1 MKAGPQAAVPPKQPE
16 VPEEAPGI
24 PDAPAT
30 ADPMGNYL
38 GEYAAYLK
46 DQKEAIGKDKETNKY
61 LALLQA
67 GLGMM
72 GGTSQYAGANIG
84 QGAGQGVAAY
94 LAGQKQS
101 SADTRALQQGMLGL
115 TRAELYDKMHTA
127 DLAQKKESKAESLKV
142 SSARQQAS
150 EFEGLNKQLTAIE
163 GQIARSVDAGGKL
176 ALLAE
181 AGKSTEDI
189 ARERQRL
196 INEILAGNSPA
207 ARRYQAITKSI
218 NKKLGVDFE
227 EPSGGAPRVLE
238 YIPST
243 RTLR

>member
-1 MKAGPQAAVPPKQPE
+1 MEMPPEEVAEEKPAAPEAPTAAV
-16 VPEEAPGI
+16 
-24 PDAPAT
+24 
-30 ADPMGNYL
+30 DPMGNFI

-46 DQKEAIGKDKETNKY
+46 DQKEAIAKDKEQNKY

-67 GLGMM
+67 GLGIM
-72 GGTSQYAGANIG
+72 GGTSPYAGANIG

-142 SSARQQAS
+142 SAARQSAT
-150 EFEGLNKQLTAIE
+150 ELEGLGKQLTAIE
-163 GQIARSVDAGGKL
+163 GQIARSVDASGKL
-176 ALLAE
+176 AALE
-181 AGKSTEDI
+181 SIGKSAEEI

-196 INEILAGNSPA
+196 INEMLGGSTPA
-207 ARRYQAITKSI
+207 ARRYQAITKTL

-227 EPSGGAPRVLE
+227 EPSSGASGVLT
-238 YIPST
+238 YDRNT
-243 RTLR
+243 KTLR

>member
-1 MKAGPQAAVPPKQPE
+1 MEMP
-16 VPEEAPGI
+16 PEEVVEEKPAI
-24 PDAPAT
+24 PEAPAT
-30 ADPMGNYL
+30 AVDPMGNFI

-46 DQKEAIGKDKETNKY
+46 DQKESIAKDMEQNKY

-67 GLGMM
+67 GLGIM
-72 GGTSQYAGANIG
+72 GGTSPYAGANIG

-115 TRAELYDKMHTA
+115 TRAELYDKMHKA

-163 GQIARSVDAGGKL
+163 GQIGRSVDASGKL
-176 ALLAE
+176 AALSALQMKPE
-181 AGKSTEDI
+181 EI
-189 ARERQRL
+189 AAERQRI

-227 EPSGGAPRVLE
+227 EPSSAAPRVLE